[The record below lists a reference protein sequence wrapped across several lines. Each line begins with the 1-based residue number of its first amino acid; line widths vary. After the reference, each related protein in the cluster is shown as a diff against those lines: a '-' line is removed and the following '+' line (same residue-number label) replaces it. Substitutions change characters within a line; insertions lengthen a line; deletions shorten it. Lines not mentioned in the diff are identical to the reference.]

1 MPERSKGIIGPMLKL
16 FKLSPVKAVDETDE
30 MDLMR
35 YSTNKD
41 GQGKT
46 QKERSKSPDKKP
58 TLGTGGKEDNKPV
71 QKVVTGDSKRYPKG
85 LFVPIPTTPPEPTYS
100 DKKIAA
106 VYEKKLI
113 TMKEVQKHCSRT
125 DAWTVIN
132 GVVYDV
138 TNFISQ
144 HPGGSTAITKILGKD
159 GSALFGTLDVNQAK
173 QHKTMNADQQL
184 SNKRVGLLHK

>member
-1 MPERSKGIIGPMLKL
+1 MLKL
-16 FKLSPVKAVDETDE
+16 FKLSPVKTADETDE

-35 YSTNKD
+35 YPTNKD
-41 GQGKT
+41 GQAQT
-46 QKERSKSPDKKP
+46 QKEISKSPDKKP

-71 QKVVTGDSKRYPKG
+71 QKVVTGDSKKYPKG
-85 LFVPIPTTPPEPTYS
+85 LFVPIPMTPPEPTYS

-106 VYEKKLI
+106 VHEKKLI
-113 TMKEVQKHCSRT
+113 TMMEVQKHCSRA
-125 DAWTVIN
+125 DGWTVIN

-159 GSALFGTLDVNQAK
+159 GSALFGTFDVTQAK
-173 QHKTMNADQQL
+173 QHKTLTADQHPSTNRL
-184 SNKRVGLLHK
+184 GLLQK

>member
-1 MPERSKGIIGPMLKL
+1 M
-16 FKLSPVKAVDETDE
+16 FKLSPVKTVDETDE

-35 YSTNKD
+35 YPTKKED
-41 GQGKT
+41 QGNA
-46 QKERSKSPDKKP
+46 QKEKSESPEKKP
-58 TLGTGGKEDNKPV
+58 TLGTGGKEDNRSV
-71 QKVVTGDSKRYPKG
+71 QKVVTGDSKKYPKG
-85 LFVPIPTTPPEPTYS
+85 LFVPIPTTPPEASYS

-106 VYEKKLI
+106 VNDKKLI
-113 TMKEVQKHCSRT
+113 PMKEVQKHCSRA

-159 GSALFGTLDVNQAK
+159 GSALFGTFDVNQAK
-173 QHKTMNADQQL
+173 QHKAMNVDQQL
-184 SNKRVGLLHK
+184 SNKRMGLLQK